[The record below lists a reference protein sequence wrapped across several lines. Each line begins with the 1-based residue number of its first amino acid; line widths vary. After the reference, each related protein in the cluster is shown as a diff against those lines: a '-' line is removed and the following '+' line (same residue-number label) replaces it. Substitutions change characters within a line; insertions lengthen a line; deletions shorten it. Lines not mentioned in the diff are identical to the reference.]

1 MNTTELELVK
11 PDPRLHPIARAP
23 EAGAAATIDMV
34 LRPAGLKSIVVPID
48 FSATSEKAIIYAVA
62 FARQF
67 GAQITLLHV
76 LDFLPGI
83 VVKWEHSFER
93 DLAGIRADAKSRLEM
108 IALTKVPVAFR
119 APVQIGLGTAW
130 EAISAAAQELDADL
144 IVLTTHGLTA
154 VGHLLLGSTAERV
167 VRHAPC
173 PVLVVRE
180 RECEFVST
188 REDSPLRPSGNVLNE
203 AKPEIPERN
212 DPMTTTSDQLPAP
225 AWEEAAP
232 DRQRTAAT
240 GETIELVPQILHLKN
255 ILVPIDF
262 SVTAEKALA
271 YAMPFAEQFGAKLTL
286 VHIMELPLRPLEYG
300 FYELNSA
307 DHDRTIQ
314 EKLEAVRR
322 ERIPATLPEPA
333 TTQIRTG
340 IPWLEICNLAKEI
353 KADLIILTT
362 HGYTGLKR
370 VFLGSTAE
378 RVVRHAPCPVLVV
391 REKEHEFVP
400 GAAKNET
407 NAAKQM
413 TIGA

>member
-1 MNTTELELVK
+1 MKSAELELVK

-34 LRPAGLKSIVVPID
+34 SRPAGLETIVVPID

-83 VVKWEHSFER
+83 VVKWEHSFEP
-93 DLAGIRADAKSRLEM
+93 DLAGIRADAKSRLNM
-108 IALTKVPVAFR
+108 IAVTKVPAAFR
-119 APVQIGLGTAW
+119 APVQVGLGTAW
-130 EAISAAAQELDADL
+130 NVIGVAAHELAADL
-144 IVLTTHGLTA
+144 IILTTHSLTD

-188 REDSPLRPSGNVLNE
+188 GKTARSAAGANFLQE

-212 DPMTTTSDQLPAP
+212 HAMTTTSDQLPAP

-286 VHIMELPLRPLEYG
+286 VHIMELPMRPLEYG
-300 FYELNSA
+300 LSELNSA
-307 DHDRTIQ
+307 ENSRAIQ
-314 EKLEAVRR
+314 QKLDAVRR

-333 TTQIRTG
+333 TTEVRTG

-353 KADLIILTT
+353 EADLIILTT

-378 RVVRHAPCPVLVV
+378 RVMRHAPCPVLVV
-391 REKEHEFVP
+391 RGKEHEFVP
-400 GAAKNET
+400 SAAEK
-407 NAAKQM
+407 
-413 TIGA
+413 